1 MPTDEE
7 YNEII
12 FEGRPNDK
20 EEVIDMYISMNLIFD
35 VRTNDESY
43 GTAVKRWRGINGRE
57 IVRSHINPLF
67 DTREYKTEKTY
78 GTRDNYN
85 ANIITQ
91 NFYAQVDYKG
101 HQLQLLAEIQDH

>member
-1 MPTDEE
+1 MDSKFNFILLDKDVSGNLGVKYASDVMPTDEE

-43 GTAVKRWRGINGRE
+43 GTAVKR
-57 IVRSHINPLF
+57 
-67 DTREYKTEKTY
+67 
-78 GTRDNYN
+78 
-85 ANIITQ
+85 
-91 NFYAQVDYKG
+91 
-101 HQLQLLAEIQDH
+101 